1 MSLIAR
7 MILPISV
14 IVTLATSFIGWKAYS
29 DARDSVAEATRILE
43 ISTLDAVGRELTTVM
58 NLTRQHLRTVADRI
72 AIIDLLRHPGD
83 RSLGSEQLKLITR
96 HLRRAVVDFPSID
109 GLTVLNDRGI
119 VLASVNPGENATSRE
134 TSSYFRKALRGVQT
148 LDGPFVIPYTNEKA
162 FIIATPI
169 RDGGTISGVLVG
181 AINMEHLTRLIVDPV
196 TLNGMGYVFVCTPGG
211 AIIMHRDRDKMFSAN
226 ASEEAFI
233 KEATTD
239 EDRFLEYRNPQG
251 QIMYSAYTALPN
263 GWIIVASAS
272 KDAMLAGVRNLR
284 SDIILSCAGALL
296 LVTLLIYLILRK
308 VTGDLQQGVQFAE
321 RVASGDLNRSLDIR
335 REDEL
340 GKLAC
345 ALNTMVQRLK
355 ATFSMAEERARE
367 AEEASARA
375 TETSQELEAVIN
387 GVKGGVARLALTDNL
402 RVLWANAGFYAL
414 AGRSHAEYEQDVHD
428 EALLVV
434 HPDDRA
440 RLLGAFR
447 SSLASN
453 IPVHTEYRI
462 LRRDGG
468 IVWIYLQASLVGHRD
483 GVPVF
488 QGVFVD
494 VSKQKNTMRALEL
507 EQQRNRIVEELTN
520 DIIFEYDY
528 DTDEMNCSERYETIF
543 HKPRVIPN
551 YSRHRDNLLNML
563 LPEDVKT
570 LQEAYRRIEEG
581 VESYSLTLRLLQP
594 KEGYQWYSIRFRS
607 IRDETGRTVKLI
619 GQLTNIHLQKLE
631 EDRLRHEASTDLL
644 TQLYNKITTEQL
656 VSLELQEGRHHA
668 LIIVDLDKFK
678 YANDTFG
685 HLFGDSVIKAVAA
698 TLRTTFRAT
707 DIVGR
712 TGGDEFV
719 VLAKDISLSE
729 GLETLKAKCRRLS
742 VDLAHV
748 ALGQDYVIS
757 ASIGISLFPRDGKTY
772 AELFAKA
779 DAALYQIKN
788 AGRGHFAVY
797 GEIAETETKALPSGG
812 KSMPPMH
819 PAPQSGA

>member
-7 MILPISV
+7 MIIPISV

-58 NLTRQHLRTVADRI
+58 NLTRQHLLTVADRI
-72 AIIDLLRHPGD
+72 AIIELLRNPDESPEGE
-83 RSLGSEQLKLITR
+83 RSKLLTR
-96 HLRRAVVDFPSID
+96 HLRRAVFDFPSID
-109 GLTVLNDRGI
+109 GLAVLNSRGTVI
-119 VLASVNPGENATSRE
+119 ASVNPGENATSRK
-134 TSSYFRKALRGVQT
+134 TSSYFHKALQGAQT
-148 LDGPFVIPYTNEKA
+148 LDGPLVLPYTQEKA
-162 FIIATPI
+162 FIISTPI
-169 RDGGTISGVLVG
+169 YDRGKVSGVLVG

-211 AIIMHRDRDKMFSAN
+211 SVIMHRDRNKMFADN
-226 ASEEAFI
+226 VSEQRFI
-233 KEATTD
+233 KEATAD
-239 EDRFLEYRNPQG
+239 KDRFLEYRNPQG

-263 GWIIVASAS
+263 GWIIVAAAS
-272 KDAMLAGVRNLR
+272 KEAMLAGVRNLR
-284 SDIILSCAGALL
+284 SDIILSCVGALL

-308 VTGDLQQGVQFAE
+308 VTGVLQEGVEFAE
-321 RVASGDLNRSLDIR
+321 RVASGDLDRSLNIR

-340 GKLAC
+340 GKLAR

-355 ATFSMAEERARE
+355 ASFSMAEERARE

-387 GVKGGVARLALTDNL
+387 GVRGGVARLELTDNL

-440 RLLGAFR
+440 HLLGAFR

-468 IVWIYLQASLVGHRD
+468 VVWIYLQASLVGHRD

-507 EQQRNRIVEELTN
+507 EQQRNRIVAELTN

-528 DTDEMNCSERYETIF
+528 DTDEMTCSERYETIF

-551 YSRHRDNLLNML
+551 YRRHQDNLLNML
-563 LPEDVKT
+563 LPEDAKT
-570 LQEAYRRIEEG
+570 LQEAYRRIEQG
-581 VESYSLTLRLLQP
+581 VDSYALTLRLLQP
-594 KEGYQWYSIRFRS
+594 EAGYQWYSIRFRS
-607 IRDETGRTVKLI
+607 IRDETGRAIKLI
-619 GQLTNIHLQKLE
+619 GQLTNIHHQKLE

-644 TQLYNKITTEQL
+644 TQIYNKITTEHL
-656 VSLELQEGRHHA
+656 VSLELQEGRNHA
-668 LIIVDLDKFK
+668 LIVVDLDKFK

-698 TLRTTFRAT
+698 TLRATFRAT

-719 VLAKDISLSE
+719 VLAKDISLSD

-742 VDLAHV
+742 VELAHV
-748 ALGQDYVIS
+748 SLGQDYVIS

-788 AGRGHFAVY
+788 TGRGHFAEY
-797 GEIAETETKALPSGG
+797 GEVPETETKALPSGG
-812 KSMPPMH
+812 KGMPLMPRG
-819 PAPQSGA
+819 PRNDA

>member
-1 MSLIAR
+1 MPTYDLGLEHVSLAFATKTIFTDVTQGVFEGDR
-7 MILPISV
+7 IG
-14 IVTLATSFIGWKAYS
+14 IVGKNG
-29 DARDSVAEATRILE
+29 DGK
-43 ISTLDAVGRELTTVM
+43 STLLHLFKGTQEPDSGRVTMRNGLTFGMLDQRDPLDDNATVREAALEGREDYEWAAE
-58 NLTRQHLRTVADRI
+58 TRSREIVEA
-72 AIIDLLRHPGD
+72 LLGGI
-83 RSLGSEQLKLITR
+83 SLDAKIGSLSGGQR
-96 HLRRAVVDFPSID
+96 RRADLARLLLKDWDILALDEPTNHLDVVTIHW
-109 GLTVLNDRGI
+109 
-119 VLASVNPGENATSRE
+119 LA
-134 TSSYFRKALRGVQT
+134 
-148 LDGPFVIPYTNEKA
+148 
-162 FIIATPI
+162 
-169 RDGGTISGVLVG
+169 
-181 AINMEHLTRLIVDPV
+181 EHLKNRWP
-196 TLNGMGYVFVCTPGG
+196 
-211 AIIMHRDRDKMFSAN
+211 S
-226 ASEEAFI
+226 
-233 KEATTD
+233 
-239 EDRFLEYRNPQG
+239 G
-251 QIMYSAYTALPN
+251 Q
-263 GWIIVASAS
+263 
-272 KDAMLAGVRNLR
+272 
-284 SDIILSCAGALL
+284 GALL

-308 VTGDLQQGVQFAE
+308 VTGALQEGVEFAE
-321 RVASGDLNRSLDIR
+321 RVASGDLDRSLNIR

-340 GKLAC
+340 GKLAR

-355 ATFSMAEERARE
+355 ASFSIAEERARE

-387 GVKGGVARLALTDNL
+387 GVRGGVARLELTDNL

-440 RLLGAFR
+440 HLLGAFR

-468 IVWIYLQASLVGHRD
+468 VVWIYLQASLVGHRD

-507 EQQRNRIVEELTN
+507 EQQRNRIVAELTN

-528 DTDEMNCSERYETIF
+528 DTDEMTCSERYETIF
-543 HKPRVIPN
+543 HKPRVIPD
-551 YSRHRDNLLNML
+551 YRRHQDNLLNML
-563 LPEDVKT
+563 LPEDAKT
-570 LQEAYRRIEEG
+570 LQEAYRRIEQG
-581 VESYSLTLRLLQP
+581 VDSYALTLRLLQP
-594 KEGYQWYSIRFRS
+594 EAGYQWYSIRFRS
-607 IRDETGRTVKLI
+607 IRDETGRTIKLI
-619 GQLTNIHLQKLE
+619 GQLTNIHHQKLE

-644 TQLYNKITTEQL
+644 TQIYNKITTEHL
-656 VSLELQEGRHHA
+656 VSLELQEGRNHA
-668 LIIVDLDKFK
+668 LIVVDLDKFK

-698 TLRTTFRAT
+698 TLRATFRAT

-719 VLAKDISLSE
+719 VLAKDISLSD

-742 VDLAHV
+742 VELAHV
-748 ALGQDYVIS
+748 SLGQDYVIS

-788 AGRGHFAVY
+788 TGRGHFAVY
-797 GEIAETETKALPSGG
+797 GEVPETETKALPSGG
-812 KSMPPMH
+812 KGMPLM
-819 PAPQSGA
+819 PQGPRNDA

>member
-1 MSLIAR
+1 MTTGRFHGAFTAL
-7 MILPISV
+7 
-14 IVTLATSFIGWKAYS
+14 VTPFKNGKIDEEAYREFIEWQ
-29 DARDSVAEATRILE
+29 I
-43 ISTLDAVGRELTTVM
+43 
-58 NLTRQHLRTVADRI
+58 
-72 AIIDLLRHPGD
+72 
-83 RSLGSEQLKLITR
+83 EQG
-96 HLRRAVVDFPSID
+96 ID
-109 GLTVLNDRGI
+109 GLVPCGTTGESATMTHDEHEAAIRICVEQ
-119 VLASVNPGENATSRE
+119 VNKRVPVIAGAGSNNTRE
-134 TSSYFRKALRGVQT
+134 A
-148 LDGPFVIPYTNEKA
+148 IPLTQFAKN
-162 FIIATPI
+162 
-169 RDGGTISGVLVG
+169 VG
-181 AINMEHLTRLIVDPV
+181 ADAALHITPYYNKPTQEGLYQHFKTICSEVSMPVILYNVPGRTGCNMLPPTVARI
-196 TLNGMGYVFVCTPGG
+196 
-211 AIIMHRDRDKMFSAN
+211 ARDVPDVVG
-226 ASEEAFI
+226 I
-233 KEATTD
+233 KEATAD
-239 EDRFLEYRNPQG
+239 KDRFLEYRNPQG

-263 GWIIVASAS
+263 GWIIVAAAS
-272 KDAMLAGVRNLR
+272 KEAMLAGVRNLR
-284 SDIILSCAGALL
+284 SDIILSCVGALL

-308 VTGDLQQGVQFAE
+308 VTGVLQEGVEFAE
-321 RVASGDLNRSLDIR
+321 RVASGDLDRSLNIR

-340 GKLAC
+340 GKLAR

-355 ATFSMAEERARE
+355 ASFSMAEERARE

-387 GVKGGVARLALTDNL
+387 GVRGGVARLELTDNL

-440 RLLGAFR
+440 HLLGAFR

-468 IVWIYLQASLVGHRD
+468 VVWIYLQASLVGHRD

-507 EQQRNRIVEELTN
+507 EQQRNRIVAELTN

-528 DTDEMNCSERYETIF
+528 DTDEMTCSERYETIF

-551 YSRHRDNLLNML
+551 YRRHQDNLLNML
-563 LPEDVKT
+563 LPEDAKT
-570 LQEAYRRIEEG
+570 LQEAYRRIEQG
-581 VESYSLTLRLLQP
+581 VDSYALTLRLLQP
-594 KEGYQWYSIRFRS
+594 EAGYQWYSIRFRS
-607 IRDETGRTVKLI
+607 IRDETGRAIKLI
-619 GQLTNIHLQKLE
+619 GQLTNIHHQKLE

-644 TQLYNKITTEQL
+644 TQIYNKITTEHL
-656 VSLELQEGRHHA
+656 VSLELQEGRNHA
-668 LIIVDLDKFK
+668 LIVVDLDKFK

-698 TLRTTFRAT
+698 TLRATFRAT

-719 VLAKDISLSE
+719 VLAKDISLSD
-729 GLETLKAKCRRLS
+729 GLETLKATCRRLS
-742 VDLAHV
+742 VELAHV
-748 ALGQDYVIS
+748 SLGQDYVIS

-788 AGRGHFAVY
+788 TGRGHFAVY
-797 GEIAETETKALPSGG
+797 GEVPETETKALPSGG
-812 KSMPPMH
+812 KGMPLM
-819 PAPQSGA
+819 PQGPRNDA